1 MKLNNNMYLFG
12 INYAIIDKKGVLMAN
27 IRWKQRFENLKKA
40 NINLVETSDCIKA
53 NGINKIYIMALIQAF
68 EISFELGWKTIKD
81 YLEYN
86 GIHADTP
93 RASIKEAYSANIIN
107 DGQSW
112 IEMMETRNKTSHT
125 YKEDFANQTALEI
138 LNNYIPLLLELEKFL
153 EPKYNE

>member
-1 MKLNNNMYLFG
+1 
-12 INYAIIDKKGVLMAN
+12 
-27 IRWKQRFENLKKA
+27 
-40 NINLVETSDCIKA
+40 
-53 NGINKIYIMALIQAF
+53 MALIQAF
-68 EISFELGWKTIKD
+68 EISFELGWKAIKD

-86 GIHADTP
+86 GISVDTP

-112 IEMMETRNKTSHT
+112 IEMMETRNKTSYT
-125 YKEDFANQTALEI
+125 YKEVFANQTALEI